1 MFRVPQAPDAPDGW
15 RHSAICLFLAG
26 PAALLTWRLSSPAT
40 RLPPPA
46 PLPPLP
52 QVRALFHAFI
62 EAFFQLPC
70 SCEAAEERRRAQP
83 VRTTDAP
90 MVRRGRRPKAAASEP
105 NSMEVRVGG
114 GEGWEIEGWIQVVG
128 RLQMES

>member
-1 MFRVPQAPDAPDGW
+1 MACTGCTYQLHQA
-15 RHSAICLFLAG
+15 LFPPLA
-26 PAALLTWRLSSPAT
+26 
-40 RLPPPA
+40 PPA
-46 PLPPLP
+46 SAHPSLPALPSPPP

-83 VRTTDAP
+83 VRTADAP

-105 NSMEVRVGG
+105 NSMEVRPGLVLHS
-114 GEGWEIEGWIQVVG
+114 VVLLTCSRHAKWARLALRPNSWRG
-128 RLQMES
+128 RRLLLVQ